1 VTFLCLLPYIIVS
14 SLKRLFK
21 PSLYELVQNEESLE
35 RGACKQCL
43 GVTTEVDGGAG
54 GQKFKK
60 RATSSKSH
68 DDSMTSNDS
77 YSDVSVVGTT
87 TPRRQGTLRKNIS
100 IPGSATSQ
108 RTTPLGSMEILPDVS
123 AFPQP
128 GTPTRLPPR
137 QPPKQ

>member
-1 VTFLCLLPYIIVS
+1 
-14 SLKRLFK
+14 LKRLFK
-21 PSLYELVQNEESLE
+21 PSLYELVQNEESIE

-43 GVTTEVDGGAG
+43 GITTEVDAGSG

-60 RATSSKSH
+60 RATSKSH
-68 DDSMTSNDS
+68 DDSMTSSDS

-100 IPGSATSQ
+100 MPGSVTSQ

-123 AFPQP
+123 ASLPPP

-137 QPPKQ
+137 QPPKGGSKA